1 MTLHLL
7 QGNIDN
13 RNMGLWAS
21 SEKHPD
27 SDRALHCL
35 VFHTFGQA
43 RAPRS
48 FIAIPD
54 KDQPRLHSKF
64 LAYSAAPAD
73 EMRNIALTNQTP
85 VTAGIMSPFS
95 LVSSPLPD
103 AWRQGYT
110 LHFQIRVSPTYR
122 DRKTRNHRDL
132 QLKHDAAPTRETTYY
147 HWLSKLLREKAGAHA
162 PPEAM
167 QLTRFRT
174 IGVQRS
180 PAASPMTVPDAT
192 IRGTCTIEE
201 PDKWAQALG
210 EGIGR
215 NKAYGYGML
224 LLTPAH

>member
-64 LAYSAAPAD
+64 LAYSAVPAD

-85 VTAGIMSPFS
+85 VTAGIISPFS
-95 LVSSPLPD
+95 LVSSPLP
-103 AWRQGYT
+103 R
-110 LHFQIRVSPTYR
+110 RV
-122 DRKTRNHRDL
+122 
-132 QLKHDAAPTRETTYY
+132 APR
-147 HWLSKLLREKAGAHA
+147 LHA
-162 PPEAM
+162 PLPDQGLAHLPGQEDPKSP
-167 QLTRFRT
+167 
-174 IGVQRS
+174 G
-180 PAASPMTVPDAT
+180 PAAETRRRSHKGDH
-192 IRGTCTIEE
+192 
-201 PDKWAQALG
+201 
-210 EGIGR
+210 
-215 NKAYGYGML
+215 L
-224 LLTPAH
+224 LPLAV